1 MSQSRW
7 RHVFHN
13 YTISIIVY
21 YCTLSTEYVHGHCR
35 VNKESV
41 HIIGF
46 SSAWCNPGGH
56 EVLELT
62 ENFIVESLQKFTVDD
77 LLGVGPNIL
86 EKLYVDSF
94 DPGQF

>member
-1 MSQSRW
+1 MD
-7 RHVFHN
+7 
-13 YTISIIVY
+13 T
-21 YCTLSTEYVHGHCR
+21 R

-46 SSAWCNPGGH
+46 FPAWCNPGGH

-86 EKLYVDSF
+86 ENLFVDSF
-94 DPGQF
+94 DPGLCSCFWCFLDFGCRDWVTEIVACLQGSDS